1 MTFFLQAQGDGQ
13 KDGKAKKK
21 VGHWC
26 LAPKKTRSKKPD
38 ETTRIEKR
46 HGSQSWPKMV
56 QGKKMIINFSSG
68 WMT

>member
-1 MTFFLQAQGDGQ
+1 MTFCLHAQEDGQ

-26 LAPKKTRSKKPD
+26 LAPKKQGRKSRMKQQGLKKGMGHNLGP
-38 ETTRIEKR
+38 RWYKEKN
-46 HGSQSWPKMV
+46 
-56 QGKKMIINFSSG
+56 MIINFSSG